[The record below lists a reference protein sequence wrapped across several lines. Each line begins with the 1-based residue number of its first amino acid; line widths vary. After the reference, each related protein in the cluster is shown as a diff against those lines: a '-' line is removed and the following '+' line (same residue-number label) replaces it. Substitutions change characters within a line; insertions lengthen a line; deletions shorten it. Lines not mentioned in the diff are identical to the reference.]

1 MAAERSADIGWARG
15 TLNIVDAYRRRPRT
29 KRVTELHEAL
39 PPALRDAVD
48 RFGHHLAVVED
59 RSAHTV
65 RAYLGDVVSLLAHA
79 ADQGC
84 TTVDDLDLTVLRG
97 WLAAR
102 LGEGAARTSQA
113 RRAAAART
121 FTAWSHRI
129 GLAPADAGAGLAS
142 PRAHRDLPHVLRAD
156 QAAALVTA
164 PGSRP
169 APRNAPEP
177 GTASENA
184 PKSALKDA
192 LEGALEDDQAPDTT
206 YRADESDHPDQ
217 AADNAE
223 AIRDRAVLELLYAT
237 GIRVSEL
244 CNLDQSDIDHTRQ
257 VVRVFGK
264 GGKERAVPYGHPARD
279 ALATWLRLGRPALA
293 TANNAARPASA
304 TANNANNAARPT
316 PATANSAARPASAA
330 ANRVARPNQGKAKK
344 AGDPLF
350 LGLKGARLQPTVVR
364 RIVSAA
370 AQLAGLPHTKP
381 HDLRHSAATHLLD
394 GGADLRAVQELL
406 GHSSLSSTQIYT
418 HVSTERL
425 RAAFN
430 QAHPRA

>member
-1 MAAERSADIGWARG
+1 MTD
-15 TLNIVDAYRRRPRT
+15 
-29 KRVTELHEAL
+29 LHQTL
-39 PPALRDAVD
+39 PPDLRDAVD

-79 ADQGC
+79 AGQGC
-84 TTVDDLDLTVLRG
+84 TTVADLDITVLRG

-113 RRAAAART
+113 RRAAAVRT
-121 FTAWSHRI
+121 FTGWAHRI

-164 PGSRP
+164 PGARQ
-169 APRNAPEP
+169 ATEP
-177 GTASENA
+177 GTSRAGRAGEPENRPAGEAGRPADPRVSEGGQVAGDGGPEAGHASE
-184 PKSALKDA
+184 DA
-192 LEGALEDDQAPDTT
+192 EEDRHGGPAGGDVV
-206 YRADESDHPDQ
+206 
-217 AADNAE
+217 

-244 CNLDQSDIDHTRQ
+244 CDLDQSDIDHSRQ

-279 ALATWLRLGRPALA
+279 ALAAWLRLGRPTL
-293 TANNAARPASA
+293 TA
-304 TANNANNAARPT
+304 
-316 PATANSAARPASAA
+316 ANSATRASTADGKRARGHVPEDDATTAGRRGAA
-330 ANRVARPNQGKAKK
+330 PANRAGNGPNSGKRTGRGVR
-344 AGDPLF
+344 GDSDALF
-350 LGLKGARLQPTVVR
+350 LGLKGGRLQPTVVR

-370 AQLAGLPHTKP
+370 ARAANLPHAKP

-425 RAAFN
+425 RAAFD